1 MSLAATAPHA
11 LPCAVFLVAAM
22 ALAGIPH
29 ALWLR
34 SSLSERLR
42 VPVDFGLRFRGRPV
56 FGGNKTWRGF
66 AVMPLSAAVSFWAL
80 AEVRDVLPAWLA
92 AGMWDLPPMQY
103 ALLGLT
109 CGFAFMLAEL
119 PNSFLKRRLGIAPG
133 MAPRQPGLAATCLII
148 DRIDS
153 VLGVL
158 LAVTLLVPVT
168 FATWVWVLLLGPG
181 VHALF
186 SIWLH
191 RLGVK
196 ERAL

>member
-1 MSLAATAPHA
+1 VSLAATAPHS

-22 ALAGIPH
+22 SLAGIPH

-34 SSLSERLR
+34 SPLSQRLR
-42 VPVDFGLRFRGRPV
+42 APVDFGLRFRGRPV
-56 FGGNKTWRGF
+56 FGANKTWRGF
-66 AVMPLSAAVSFWAL
+66 VVMPLSAAASFWAF
-80 AEVRDVLPAWLA
+80 AEVRDALA
-92 AGMWDLPPMQY
+92 AGMWDLPPVQY
-103 ALLGLT
+103 ALLGLA

-119 PNSFLKRRLGIAPG
+119 PNSFLKRRFGVAPG
-133 MAPRQPGLAATCLII
+133 MAPQRPGLAATCLII

-158 LAVTLLVPVT
+158 LTVTLLVPVT
-168 FATWVWVLLLGPG
+168 LATWAWVLLLGPG
-181 VHALF
+181 IHALF